1 MSAEITGGLVALGLP
16 MGGRGWGERR
26 LVGIDQ
32 GIEGTEDARNFL
44 SAGRHVLRG
53 KVRECKR
60 LGECEDMFGAVIT
73 LQGFG
78 NGVGT
83 GCEARVPRRGAGLRV
98 ALPRYESTENAQA
111 RHPGKSTP
119 DMGQVE
125 MHLSQ

>member
-1 MSAEITGGLVALGLP
+1 M
-16 MGGRGWGERR
+16 
-26 LVGIDQ
+26 
-32 GIEGTEDARNFL
+32 
-44 SAGRHVLRG
+44 LRG

-60 LGECEDMFGAVIT
+60 LGECEDTFGAVIT

>member
-1 MSAEITGGLVALGLP
+1 MSFK
-16 MGGRGWGERR
+16 
-26 LVGIDQ
+26 IDQ
-32 GIEGTEDARNFL
+32 GIQGAEDALHFL
-44 SAGRHVLRG
+44 IAGRDVLMRIIIQ
-53 KVRECKR
+53 REG
-60 LGECEDMFGAVIT
+60 LGECEDMFGTVIT
-73 LQGFG
+73 LQDFG
-78 NGVGT
+78 NDVGT